1 MSAAYAAVADHLPL
15 DLQRNLR
22 VGSMNIPDD
31 VTAARYEKSY
41 EKMIE
46 FVGRMYRAGIPL
58 VAGTDALPGFT
69 LQREL
74 ELYVQAGMTPAQAL
88 QIATRNGAKYTRTSN
103 DRGSITPG
111 KLADLVLFD
120 GDPTTD
126 ISDIRKVALVIT
138 QGKLISPV
146 EVDQVLGIKPFV
158 ENVPTLKALPPVPT
172 NAGGAAMGRLEAAAG
187 LDAKE

>member
-1 MSAAYAAVADHLPL
+1 MPL
-15 DLQRNLR
+15 DVQRGFR

-41 EKMIE
+41 EKMID

-74 ELYVQAGMTPAQAL
+74 ELYVQAGMTPAQVL
-88 QIATRNGAKYTRTSN
+88 QIATRNAAKYTRTSN
-103 DRGSITPG
+103 DRGSIAPG

-120 GDPTTD
+120 GDPTTN
-126 ISDIRKVALVIT
+126 ISDIHKVALVIT
-138 QGKLISPV
+138 QGKMILPS
-146 EVDQVLGIKPFV
+146 EVDTALGIKPFV
-158 ENVPTLKALPPVPT
+158 ENAPTLKVLPPVPT
-172 NAGGAAMGRLEAAAG
+172 NTGGAAATGLMRAAVGLEAK
-187 LDAKE
+187 D